1 MDFVE
6 TIRDA
11 ITTTNA
17 YVHEEGGLHIHL
29 ELTDIAKLSY
39 AQGIMDALSDEM
51 AEGTVTDED
60 VICQSKLFLDELM
73 EDGDETPE

>member
-6 TIRDA
+6 TIRDT
-11 ITTTNA
+11 ITSA
-17 YVHEEGGLHIHL
+17 EAAGSEGFHIYL
-29 ELTDIAKLSY
+29 ELTEIAKLSY

-73 EDGDETPE
+73 EGGYETTE